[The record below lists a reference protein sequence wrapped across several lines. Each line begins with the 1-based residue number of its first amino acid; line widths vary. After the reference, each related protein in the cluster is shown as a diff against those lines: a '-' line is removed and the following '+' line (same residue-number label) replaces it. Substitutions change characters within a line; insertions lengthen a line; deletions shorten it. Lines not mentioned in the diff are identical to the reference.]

1 MNRTQALVLGFL
13 GFAWIGLVTILMV
26 APEVYDTA
34 LNLDSA
40 NLRLGE
46 IGLLV
51 ALSVFIAVMA
61 FGVVRRWGWT
71 FWLILV
77 ASLAGIL
84 RTLDSVL
91 QLAGVLPQTGP
102 SWYTLMQGA

>member
-1 MNRTQALVLGFL
+1 M
-13 GFAWIGLVTILMV
+13 
-26 APEVYDTA
+26 
-34 LNLDSA
+34 
-40 NLRLGE
+40 
-46 IGLLV
+46 
-51 ALSVFIAVMA
+51 
-61 FGVVRRWGWT
+61 VRRWRWT

-102 SWYTLMQGA
+102 SWYTLMQGVRHGLVRDWRDYPNTRVDVELERAVARAEELQAFLKGVAYKRYLLKERPAR